1 MPTCKRK
8 KEPSVAHDRP
18 PELLLPHLETFARA
32 AEHSSFT
39 AAARSLGLT
48 QAAVSQ
54 RIAAL
59 EADLGVPLFRR
70 EAGRVQLT
78 DAGRRLH
85 DYAQRIFTLH
95 REARAE
101 LTGRQEPLAGEL
113 ALAASSIP
121 GEHLLPGLL
130 SVFRQRH
137 PHVQVRATITDS
149 RAALTRVEEGQAHLG
164 LAGRKGDSANL
175 DYRCFA
181 RDRLVLVVPAGHPW
195 AHQSSVPLGE
205 LRSAPLV
212 LREVGSGSRWC
223 LEQALARRGLSL
235 ADLHVV
241 LELGSNEAIKETVLR
256 GGGLAILSDQ
266 AVRREVQAGSLAGLD
281 VADLPLEREMF
292 VASDR
297 RRVLPIAARLFLELL
312 DNPPKEISS

>member
-1 MPTCKRK
+1 VTR
-8 KEPSVAHDRP
+8 DRP
-18 PELLLPHLETFARA
+18 ADLLLPHLETFARA
-32 AEHSSFT
+32 AEQSSFT

-70 EAGRVQLT
+70 EGGRVQLT

-85 DYAQRIFTLH
+85 DFAQRIFTLH

-101 LTGRQEPLAGEL
+101 VTGRQEPLGGEL

-130 SVFRQRH
+130 SVFRRRH
-137 PHVQVRATITDS
+137 PHVQVKATVTDS
-149 RAALTRVEEGQAHLG
+149 AVALTQVEEGMAHLG
-164 LAGRKGDSANL
+164 LVGRKGDAAHL
-175 DYRCFA
+175 DYRPFA

-195 AHQSSVPLGE
+195 SHHSSVSLAELGTT
-205 LRSAPLV
+205 PLV
-212 LREVGSGSRWC
+212 VREAGSGSRWC
-223 LEQALARRGLSL
+223 LEQALARHGLSL
-235 ADLHVV
+235 AALSVA
-241 LELGSNEAIKETVLR
+241 LELGSNEAIKEAVLR
-256 GGGLAILSDQ
+256 GLGLAILSDQ
-266 AVRREVQAGSLAGLD
+266 AIKKEVQAGSLFPLD
-281 VADLPLEREMF
+281 VADLPLDREMF
-292 VASDR
+292 VISDR

-312 DNPPKEISS
+312 DNPPEELQS